1 MSDTDRTVGAAYDA
15 GRPEGDPYADYARRI
30 SYLIDPEGI
39 VRKAYEVDDPAGHAE
54 VVLADLAAV
63 T

>member
-1 MSDTDRTVGAAYDA
+1 MSDTDRRVAAVYDA
-15 GRPEGDPYADYARRI
+15 GRPEGDPYAAYSKRI

-54 VVLADLAAV
+54 VVLADLKDL
-63 T
+63 